1 MEDQDQDQDQEIEIA
16 DLLAADDDDSVVL
29 ARWKDQLSAYVDAQG
44 SLDALRLRAD
54 TEPPWPAADNPML
67 TYLRERGAEMAADE
81 GLAAALAWIARH
93 AWFEGAI
100 AERARI
106 ARLIDED

>member
-1 MEDQDQDQDQEIEIA
+1 MEDQDQDQDEEIEIA
-16 DLLAADDDDSVVL
+16 DLLADDERDSVVL
-29 ARWKDQLSAYVDAQG
+29 ARWKDRLTSYVDAQG

-54 TEPPWPAADNPML
+54 TEPPWPASGNPML
-67 TYLRERGAEMAADE
+67 AYLRERGAEMAGDE
-81 GLAAALAWIARH
+81 GLAAALAWITRN

-106 ARLIDED
+106 ARLIDDD